1 MEWCKTIKMSVMAIA
16 AVALLGSLT
25 GCETSLEH
33 YRNEGVRLYQA
44 QQYDESRAALEQA
57 LQKDQSD
64 PVSNAYAGLIEL
76 RSDQL
81 KQAEFHFTMTLG
93 RDPSSEEAKSGL
105 AATLIKEGKAGQA
118 LDVLERAAKMA
129 ETVPDP
135 RGEKSNIKV
144 PYTKQVEER
153 LVLGQVKDRL
163 RIAKVYES
171 LGDYDNALV
180 QYKLALAKRDDT
192 STMMAVVAMAER
204 AKNQSLV
211 RQYLTMAWLKDPR
224 TPGLVE
230 AMTRNGLAISS
241 VMETSAPPK

>member
-1 MEWCKTIKMSVMAIA
+1 MSVMAIA

-25 GCETSLEH
+25 GCETSVEH

-44 QQYDESRAALEQA
+44 QKFDDSRAALEQA

-81 KQAEFHFTMTLG
+81 AQAEYHFKVTLD

-105 AATLIKEGKAGQA
+105 ASTLIKEGKAGQA
-118 LDVLERAAKMA
+118 LDVLERAADMA
-129 ETVPDP
+129 AAVPDP
-135 RGEKSNIKV
+135 RNEKSNIKV

-153 LVLGQVKDRL
+153 LVLGRVKDRL

-171 LGDYDNALV
+171 VGDYDNALV
-180 QYKLALAKRDDT
+180 HYKKALVLRDDT
-192 STMMAVVAMAER
+192 GTMMAIVAMAER
-204 AKNQSLV
+204 AKNQPLA
-211 RQYLTMAWLKDPR
+211 REYLTKAWNQDPR
-224 TPGLVE
+224 TPGIVE

-241 VMETSAPPK
+241 AMETSAPPK

>member
-1 MEWCKTIKMSVMAIA
+1 MEWCQSLKMSVL
-16 AVALLGSLT
+16 AVAALALLSSLT

-33 YRNEGVRLYQA
+33 YRNEGVRLYKA

-81 KQAEFHFTMTLG
+81 AQAEYHFKVTLD

-105 AATLIKEGKAGQA
+105 ASTLIKEGKAGQA
-118 LDVLERAAKMA
+118 LDVLERAAKLA
-129 ETVPDP
+129 EAVPDP
-135 RGEKSNIKV
+135 RGDKSNIKV
-144 PYTKQVEER
+144 PYTKQVDER
-153 LVLGQVKDRL
+153 LFLGQVKDRL

-180 QYKLALAKRDDT
+180 QYKLALAKGNDT
-192 STMMAVVAMAER
+192 STMMAIVAMAER
-204 AKNQSLV
+204 AKNQPLA
-211 RQYLTMAWLKDPR
+211 REYLAMAWNQDPR

-241 VMETSAPPK
+241 VMAPSAPPK